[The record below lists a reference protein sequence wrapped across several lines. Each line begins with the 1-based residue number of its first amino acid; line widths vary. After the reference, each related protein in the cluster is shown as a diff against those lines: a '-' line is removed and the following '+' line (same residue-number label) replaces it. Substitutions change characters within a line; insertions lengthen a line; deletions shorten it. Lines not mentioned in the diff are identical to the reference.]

1 MKTPYI
7 SPLYGDFTDFPPVL
21 IHVGSDEV
29 LLDDS
34 RELAIR
40 MEAQGVTV
48 DIDIYAGM
56 WHVWHMFDV
65 EEARAAIRKIQWF
78 VHAQLE
84 VGGLKKRVIRRGP
97 STVTLKARNTGCCTS
112 PGTARP
118 WRKWSSISSCTAK
131 WAYGCGRWRCF

>member
-1 MKTPYI
+1 MISPWTDLTESLDTHYSNTGSDPLISSEELREMALLYAGGQDLKTPYI

-48 DIDIYAGM
+48 DIDIYDGM

-65 EEARAAIRKIQWF
+65 EEA
-78 VHAQLE
+78 
-84 VGGLKKRVIRRGP
+84 GRRSGKSNGSSTP
-97 STVTLKARNTGCCTS
+97 S
-112 PGTARP
+112 
-118 WRKWSSISSCTAK
+118 WR
-131 WAYGCGRWRCF
+131 WAG

>member
-48 DIDIYAGM
+48 DIDIYDGM

-65 EEARAAIRKIQWF
+65 EEAP
-78 VHAQLE
+78 
-84 VGGLKKRVIRRGP
+84 GGRSGKSNGSSTP
-97 STVTLKARNTGCCTS
+97 S
-112 PGTARP
+112 
-118 WRKWSSISSCTAK
+118 WR
-131 WAYGCGRWRCF
+131 WAG

>member
-48 DIDIYAGM
+48 DIDIYDGM

-65 EEARAAIRKIQWF
+65 EEARAAIRKTN
-78 VHAQLE
+78 
-84 VGGLKKRVIRRGP
+84 GSSTP
-97 STVTLKARNTGCCTS
+97 S
-112 PGTARP
+112 
-118 WRKWSSISSCTAK
+118 WR
-131 WAYGCGRWRCF
+131 WAG